1 MYELQQSI
9 ACSFA
14 TGVSVSTY
22 IPIEQSQKVAV
33 EFPTFAAG
41 EISSA
46 TANFFFMVCKSSGG
60 TFRRIQAQGLY
71 SSSSGIRDIEIPSTG
86 GGMYVHVPE
95 LAGYNFMKVE
105 STRTATGGYT
115 PIVHIWRGC

>member
-1 MYELQQSI
+1 MYGIHQSL

-22 IPIEQSQKVAV
+22 VNIEQSQKIAV

-41 EISSA
+41 QIASA
-46 TANFFFMVCKSSGG
+46 TANFYFQVARSSVD
-60 TFRRIQAQGLY
+60 TFRRLQKQGVY
-71 SSSSGIRDIEIPSTG
+71 SANSGIYDIEIPSN
-86 GGMYVHVPE
+86 
-95 LAGYNFMKVE
+95 AGNLYAVIDGLEGFNYMKIE

-115 PIVHIWRGC
+115 PIVHIFRG